1 MLMSPKSKIDPVFR
15 QEILHA
21 PPDNKAWSDVELN
34 SVILRRGSDVVLKCI
49 ILTKTK
55 VKPVEHGQSD
65 SCARLKLGAVIPKR

>member
-1 MLMSPKSKIDPVFR
+1 MSPKSKIDPVFR

-21 PPDNKAWSDVELN
+21 PPDKAWSDVELN

-55 VKPVEHGQSD
+55 VKLVEHGQSD

>member
-1 MLMSPKSKIDPVFR
+1 MSPKSKIDPVFR

-34 SVILRRGSDVVLKCI
+34 SAILRRGSDVVLKCI
-49 ILTKTK
+49 ILTKTR

-65 SCARLKLGAVIPKR
+65 PCARLKLSAVIP

>member
-1 MLMSPKSKIDPVFR
+1 MSPKSKIDPVFR

-34 SVILRRGSDVVLKCI
+34 SAVVLKFI
-49 ILTKTK
+49 ILTKTR

-65 SCARLKLGAVIPKR
+65 SCARLKLRAVIP